1 MLVVKVDTNED
12 RICSVLN
19 ALGSDSG
26 RVLKNAINR
35 TARKARKTTAKEAS
49 KRYDYQEK
57 ANFINELKL
66 RTAKK
71 VAYGDMMA
79 EISAKG
85 PATEIKQ
92 FTVDNMTVA
101 RGKNRPDAINGKV
114 MTASGM
120 TELKNMGIK
129 AFVAKFRK
137 NNHISVVVRDPLT
150 EKQKR
155 EGHHGGESYKYA
167 SYRLKKLLSPSVPQM
182 LGNKEAINEVVEP
195 EIQDLLVKNVERQF
209 AMIMKKKTKTGTL
222 IN

>member
-12 RICSVLN
+12 RICTVLN

-35 TARKARKTTAKEAS
+35 TARKARKTTAKEAT
-49 KRYDYQEK
+49 KRYDYEGK
-57 ANFINELKL
+57 ENFFNDMKF

-71 VAYGDMMA
+71 VAFGDMMA

-85 PATEIKQ
+85 PATEIGQ

-101 RGKNRPDAINGKV
+101 RGKNRPDAISGKV

-120 TELKNMGIK
+120 TELKNKGIK
-129 AFVAKFRK
+129 AFVAQFKSG
-137 NNHISVVVRDPLT
+137 HIAVVEREKLT
-150 EKQKR
+150 TKQKE
-155 EGHHGGESYKYA
+155 EGHHGGKDYKYA
-167 SYRLKKLLSPSVPQM
+167 GYRLKKLLSPSVPQM